1 MKKNHYSRAD
11 RVMRMC
17 HKKGPKSPIPKQIF
31 RKIITI
37 ILIKPLAP
45 SIKQNNK
52 KNMLVF
58 KRHPQEH
65 QNPSVTKIYSVGFD
79 HDAELLGKK

>member
-17 HKKGPKSPIPKQIF
+17 HKKGPKSPIPNQIF

-45 SIKQNNK
+45 STKQNNK
-52 KNMLVF
+52 KTCLTSSDTH
-58 KRHPQEH
+58 KEY

>member
-17 HKKGPKSPIPKQIF
+17 HKKGPKSPIPTQIF

-45 SIKQNNK
+45 SINQNNK
-52 KNMLVF
+52 KTCLTSSDTH
-58 KRHPQEH
+58 KEY